1 MEFMKK
7 TAMKTWMIPS
17 LEVGEWQICVLK
29 QNHPNSYVVANKV
42 LCISDSCFHDYLV
55 HCFFLF
61 EIKRFMNSN

>member
-42 LCISDSCFHDYLV
+42 LCISDSCFDSV
-55 HCFFLF
+55 HCFLI